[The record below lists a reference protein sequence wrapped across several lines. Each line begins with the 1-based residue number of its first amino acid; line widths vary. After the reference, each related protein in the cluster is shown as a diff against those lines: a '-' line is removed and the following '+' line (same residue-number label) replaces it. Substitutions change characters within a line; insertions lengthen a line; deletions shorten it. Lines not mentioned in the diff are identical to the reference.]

1 MKKLLLKLLPENLK
15 NKLRKIRSRYNF
27 ENKIFYVN
35 TKDELNKIC
44 EKYLINL
51 LLHAYHNVPYYS
63 QIFDEIGLIR
73 KNKVDLS
80 RFSEIPIL
88 TKNTIR
94 KHHSELI
101 SKDCNARRWFYNS
114 SGGSTGEPIRLIQDD
129 IYKKWESITQRFYYG
144 NMLGIHRKK
153 VKKII
158 LWGSEKDI
166 FESGGSSLIK
176 FENGQIFLNSFVMN
190 QENLSCY
197 VRIINSYKPEFF
209 RGYAG
214 SLYELCK
221 YVKDNKLTLHS
232 PNILI
237 SSAEM
242 LREFMRETIEEVFRT
257 KVYDFYGSREVNT
270 IAAECKNGSIHAF
283 MFNNYTEILDNFN
296 KKVKNGEEGKIV
308 ITNLHNYSMPLI
320 RYEIGDTAVLECE
333 PCDCGSFLPT
343 IKKITGR
350 ITEHFIK
357 KDGTI
362 VHGEYFTHL
371 FYLKDWVKAF
381 KVIQEEYENIKILI
395 VLNGF
400 VKEFEKENIENKIRI
415 VMGHGCKIFWEFVD
429 EIPKTPSG
437 KYLYTKSLIRK

>member
-27 ENKIFYVN
+27 ENKIFYIN

-63 QIFDEIGLIR
+63 QIFDKIGLIR

-94 KHHSELI
+94 KHHSKLI

-129 IYKKWESITQRFYYG
+129 IYKKWEAITQKYYYE
-144 NMLGIHRKK
+144 NMLDIHREK

-166 FESGGSSLIK
+166 FKSGDRSLIK
-176 FENGQIFLNSFVMN
+176 FENGRIFLNSFVMDK
-190 QENLSCY
+190 ENLSCY
-197 VRIINSYKPEFF
+197 VKIINAYKPDFF

-221 YVKDNKLTLHS
+221 YVKDNKLTLYS
-232 PNILI
+232 PKILV

-242 LREFMRETIEEVFRT
+242 LRKFMRKIIEEVFRT

-320 RYEIGDTAVLECE
+320 RYEIGDTAVLESE

-381 KVIQEEYENIKILI
+381 EILQEDYEKIKILV
-395 VLNGF
+395 VLNGLI
-400 VKEFEKENIENKIRI
+400 KEFEKEDIENKMKI
-415 VMGHGCKIFWEFVD
+415 VMGHGCEIIWEFID
-429 EIPKTPSG
+429 KIPKTPSG
-437 KYLYTKSLIRK
+437 KYIYTKSLIR

>member
-15 NKLRKIRSRYNF
+15 NKFRKIRSRYNF
-27 ENKIFYVN
+27 ENKIFYIN
-35 TKDELNKIC
+35 TKDELTKIC

-51 LLHAYHNVPYYS
+51 LLHAYHNIPYYL
-63 QIFDEIGLIR
+63 QLFDEIGLIR

-94 KHHSELI
+94 KNHSELI
-101 SKDCNARRWFYNS
+101 SKDCNALRWFYNS

-129 IYKKWESITQRFYYG
+129 IYKKWEAITQKFYYE
-144 NMLGIHRKK
+144 NMLDIHREK

-166 FESGGSSLIK
+166 FESKDSGLIK
-176 FENGQIFLNSFVMN
+176 FENGRIFLNSFIMN
-190 QENLSCY
+190 KENLSCY
-197 VRIINSYKPEFF
+197 VRIINSYKADFV

-221 YVKDNKLTLHS
+221 YVKDNKLTLYS
-232 PNILI
+232 PKILV

-242 LREFMRETIEEVFRT
+242 LRKSMRKTIEEVFRT

-270 IAAECKNGSIHAF
+270 IAAECKNGSIHTF

-320 RYEIGDTAVLECE
+320 RYEIGDKAILGSES
-333 PCDCGSFLPT
+333 CDCGSFLPT

-350 ITEHFIK
+350 ITENFIK

-381 KVIQEEYENIKILI
+381 EVLQEDYGNIKISV
-395 VLNGF
+395 VLKGF
-400 VKEFEKENIENKIRI
+400 IKESEKKNIENKIRI
-415 VMGHGCKIFWEFVD
+415 VMGHDCEIIWEFVD
-429 EIPKTPSG
+429 EIPKIPSG
-437 KYLYTKSLIRK
+437 KYVYTRSLIR